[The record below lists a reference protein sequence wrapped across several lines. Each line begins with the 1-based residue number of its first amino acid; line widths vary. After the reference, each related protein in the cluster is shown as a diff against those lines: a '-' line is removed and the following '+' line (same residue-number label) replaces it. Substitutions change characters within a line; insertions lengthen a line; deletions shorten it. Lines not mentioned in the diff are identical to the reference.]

1 MSYGQD
7 TEYVANN
14 GRGSLVTNDDKQPSL
29 FGTVL
34 SNIKDSFTITS
45 GDKTIESINIIGDT
59 LRYKVFHLNE
69 ELNKKKYQNT
79 IEEAFDDTERTERQY
94 YFANEKYKESMKRL
108 INITKYTIFNSNIY
122 IKYIKDV
129 YVDVYFREEDFTIK
143 EDPQQS
149 LYNLIK
155 TLRDIV
161 DDNTYREYIINKYKL
176 VDYSILYVKEQIY
189 EKLIEHL
196 EKIKSSKLTI
206 DERYKKLGRFGGN
219 NKQYKEILGK
229 RRRIYKIKGSR
240 KDHVKYKGELIPV
253 SDYKKLV
260 KK

>member
-1 MSYGQD
+1 MPYD
-7 TEYVANN
+7 RDPEYLANN
-14 GRGSLVTNDDKQPSL
+14 GRGSLVTNDYKQPSL

-69 ELNKKKYQNT
+69 ELNKKKDQNT
-79 IEEAFDDTERTERQY
+79 IEEAFDDTKRQY
-94 YFANEKYKESMKRL
+94 YLANEKYKESMKRL
-108 INITKYTIFNSNIY
+108 IKITKYTILNSDIY

-143 EDPQQS
+143 EDPQQC
-149 LYNLIK
+149 LNNLIK
-155 TLRDIV
+155 TLQDIV
-161 DDNTYREYIINKYKL
+161 DDNTYREYIIDKYKL
-176 VDYSILYVKEQIY
+176 VGYSIVYVKEQIY

-240 KDHVKYKGELIPV
+240 KEHVKYKGELIPV